1 MLESELKKLILAKG
15 IFLHGCTHATAKD
28 EVSRCLAIHHFDFA
42 VEMVSKSIAVKEK
55 ILTSSRQELNFKKLW
70 NEITKKGIVLP
81 LQTRMFELHDLRNLI
96 QHAGTVPSLEDVTNF
111 KGYVE
116 SFLEQVVKKEFNV
129 AFGELSLACLIH
141 NPELKE
147 LLQKAESLF
156 KEGKYKECILMCDE
170 ALIKATFEI
179 GNIFGKAGMLTGYFG
194 AGDELRSVLSKDYAE
209 KYKGKEFYEAIKEL
223 RKAMLQIGQASTGM
237 QFLDEFRANFLK
249 FRELINALDRRTDE
263 ELKEE
268 AQFSL
273 DFITTLL
280 LKWQEEGVLS
290 SDMM

>member
-42 VEMVSKSIAVKEK
+42 VEMVLKSIAVKK
-55 ILTSSRQELNFKKLW
+55 NILTSSRRDLDFKKLW
-70 NEITKKGIVLP
+70 SKITEKGIDLP
-81 LQTRMFELHDLRNLI
+81 LRMRMFDLHDLRNLI

-116 SFLEQVVKKEFNV
+116 SFLEQVVKNEFSV
-129 AFGELSLACLIH
+129 AFDELSLACLIH
-141 NPELKE
+141 NPKLKK
-147 LLQKAESLF
+147 LLQEAESLF
-156 KEGKYKECILMCDE
+156 KEGKYKECISMCDE
-170 ALIKATFEI
+170 ALIRATFEI
-179 GNIFGKAGMLTGYFG
+179 GDIFSKAGMLTGYFG
-194 AGDELRSVLSKDYAE
+194 ASDELKKVLSKDYAE

-223 RKAMLQIGQASTGM
+223 SRAILQVGQASTGM
-237 QFLDEFRANFLK
+237 QFLDEFRAKFLK

-263 ELKEE
+263 ELKED

-273 DFITTLL
+273 DFVTTLL